1 MATAGREDD
10 NGSDRETAEGLAS
23 VRWMNNDEMAEVSS
37 ATSRRTGR
45 RTPTPQRIHVV
56 TGGPERRDITGDAGD
71 SDADMNT
78 DQQREVATH
87 RQEVSANKTGGS
99 SGCVCGW
106 RWVVDGNGA

>member
-23 VRWMNNDEMAEVSS
+23 VRWLNNDEMAEVSS

-56 TGGPERRDITGDAGD
+56 TGGSERRDITGDAGD

-87 RQEVSANKTGGS
+87 RQEVSANRNIVS
-99 SGCVCGW
+99 NQHLYV
-106 RWVVDGNGA
+106 